1 MRFPTF
7 CCLCGLIFLL
17 LSGPVVVVSGQR
29 AVQKNK
35 PDPFKPL
42 HNVACCV
49 TVEPDTSLCAINT
62 NEGAYWFLT
71 GGSYLNSK
79 AITASELHPSS
90 SVDALDVS
98 PDGKYLAVT
107 HHGEGHL
114 WLYVLDLQQLLADE
128 SKYVVVQEINPYP
141 GGVYVTSLDQSFLY
155 FESDWAMHRR
165 GQGEHALMAPSEL
178 ALLKLE
184 KFRMDL
190 KTGQVTPIDP
200 KLNDLGSYYGA
211 ALVNPQT
218 GTSERTYTVLPALT
232 FLKEKSS
239 LPFLKQALKQKSNEP
254 LRAEIEALIEAI
266 SK

>member
-7 CCLCGLIFLL
+7 CCFYGLFFLL
-17 LSGPVVVVSGQR
+17 LSGPGFLVSAQR
-29 AVQKNK
+29 ATQKKK

-42 HNVACCV
+42 QDATCCV
-49 TVEPDTSLCAINT
+49 TIEPGTSLCAINT

-79 AITASELHPSS
+79 AIMASEVHPSS

-114 WLYVLDLQQLLADE
+114 WLSVLDLPQLLADE

-141 GGVYVTSLDQSFLY
+141 GGIHVTSLDQSFLS

-165 GQGEHALMAPSEL
+165 VQGEHARLAPSEL
-178 ALLKLE
+178 VLLKLE
-184 KFRMDL
+184 KFQLDL
-190 KTGQVTPIDP
+190 KTGQVTPLDP

-211 ALVNPQT
+211 ALVNPKT
-218 GTSERTYTVLPALT
+218 GASERKYTVLPALA

-239 LPFLKQALKQKSNEP
+239 LPFLNQALKQKSNEP

>member
-7 CCLCGLIFLL
+7 CCLCGVFLL
-17 LSGPVVVVSGQR
+17 MMFGLDSLSFGHHSI
-29 AVQKNK
+29 QKKK

-42 HNVACCV
+42 HDTTCCV
-49 TVEPDTSLCAINT
+49 AIEPGTSLCAINT

-79 AITASELHPSS
+79 AITASEVHPSS
-90 SVDALDVS
+90 SVDALDIS

-114 WLYVLDLQQLLADE
+114 WLYVLDLQALLADE

-165 GQGEHALMAPSEL
+165 VQGEHALIAPSEL
-178 ALLKLE
+178 ALLKLK

-190 KTGQVTPIDP
+190 KTGQVTPLDP

-211 ALVNPQT
+211 ALVNPKT
-218 GTSERTYTVLPALT
+218 GASDRRYTVLPALA

-239 LPFLKQALKQKSNEP
+239 LPFLNQALKQKSNEP
-254 LRAEIEALIEAI
+254 LRAEIEALIEAL
-266 SK
+266 SR